1 MSKIFDS
8 YMEKANMKKFEIFAG
23 LGGGFGGLKSYGVY
37 EFNNQ
42 QEAEDY
48 AYELAC
54 NEYERYSNRFPSV
67 EKIMEDN
74 EINEEE
80 ATQVWLDTRDSWV
93 TYKVKEIE

>member
-67 EKIMEDN
+67 EKI
-74 EINEEE
+74 
-80 ATQVWLDTRDSWV
+80 QVWLDTRDSWV